1 MAKSSFGKIR
11 AAILNLYNGEENE
24 GMRGIRDILQQF
36 CREHSLELTL
46 AEFDVRQQGLLPDMD
61 HDIYIS
67 SGGPGS
73 PVDSQGTDWDNA
85 YFDWLNA
92 ISRFNEDPSNK
103 VKKQVFLI
111 CHSLQMVCRHY
122 ELASVIKRK
131 SPAFGI
137 FPVHPL
143 PNVKNEPI
151 FRGLPDP
158 FYAVDNREFQIV
170 QPNLEKLAAMG
181 ARILA
186 IEKERPHVPL
196 ERAIMAI
203 RFNDFMTGT
212 QFHPEADVEGMNRY
226 LNRPDKKQ
234 AIIETHGE
242 EKWRSMV
249 DQLGDADKLA
259 FTHGHILPNFLK
271 QAISRMGIE
280 TKAAS

>member
-1 MAKSSFGKIR
+1 MSNGSSSNIR
-11 AAILNLYNGEENE
+11 VAVLNLYNGEENE
-24 GMRGIRDILQQF
+24 GIRGIRDILQHF
-36 CREHSLELTL
+36 CREHSLELFL
-46 AEFDVRQQGLLPDMD
+46 SEYDVRRKSMLPGLD

-73 PVDSQGTDWDNA
+73 PLESQGSDWDNE
-85 YFDWLNA
+85 YFEWLLA
-92 ISRFNEDPSNK
+92 VSRFNEDPANR

-122 ELASVIKRK
+122 DLASVKKRK

-158 FYAVDNREFQIV
+158 FFAVDNREFQIV
-170 QPNLEKLAAMG
+170 EPNLEKLAAMG

-203 RFNDFMTGT
+203 RFNDYMIGT
-212 QFHPEADVEGMNRY
+212 QFHPEADVEGMQQY
-226 LNRPDKKQ
+226 LNKPDKKQ

-242 EKWRSMV
+242 EKWKSMV
-249 DQLGDADKLA
+249 DQLGDADKLT
-259 FTHGHILPNFLK
+259 FTYGHILPNFLK
-271 QAISRMGIE
+271 QAIIRMGIE
-280 TKAAS
+280 TRAVT